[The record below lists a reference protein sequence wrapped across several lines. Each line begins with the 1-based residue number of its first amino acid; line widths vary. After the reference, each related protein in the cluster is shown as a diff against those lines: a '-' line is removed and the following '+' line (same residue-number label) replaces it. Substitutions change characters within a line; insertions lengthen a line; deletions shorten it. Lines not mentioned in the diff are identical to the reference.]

1 MLDIA
6 VSEKTVGRIVHK
18 ISKKPV
24 QCQSKSPHSRF
35 CLPTFISYLK
45 TNSSLT
51 PGRWKYQWTILV
63 MFGCRGVP
71 DIQVSPHFSI
81 RKTLFRKRQIQE
93 YTTIQ
98 LHTSKSVRCCNF
110 YSIVK
115 NFYVQIQILSPFLY
129 YTYLCTNIIQ
139 RYLCASYMILWVL
152 LNLKILILM
161 FF

>member
-18 ISKKPV
+18 ISKKTCVVVVKITSQP
-24 QCQSKSPHSRF
+24 F
-35 CLPTFISYLK
+35 LPSYFYLIVWPLPYGRYSK

-51 PGRWKYQWTILV
+51 IGRWKYQWTILV

-129 YTYLCTNIIQ
+129 YYLPIYKHHIE
-139 RYLCASYMILWVL
+139 VL
-152 LNLKILILM
+152 MCKLHDIVGVS
-161 FF
+161 

>member
-18 ISKKPV
+18 ISKKTCV
-24 QCQSKSPHSRF
+24 VVVKITSQQF
-35 CLPTFISYLK
+35 LPSYFYLIVWPLPYGRYLK

-51 PGRWKYQWTILV
+51 LGRWKYQWTILV

-129 YTYLCTNIIQ
+129 YLPMYKHHIE
-139 RYLCASYMILWVL
+139 VL
-152 LNLKILILM
+152 MCKLHDIVGVS
-161 FF
+161 

>member
-18 ISKKPV
+18 ISKKTCVVVVKITSQP
-24 QCQSKSPHSRF
+24 F
-35 CLPTFISYLK
+35 LPSYFYLIVWPLPYGKYLK

-51 PGRWKYQWTILV
+51 LGRWKYQWTILV

-115 NFYVQIQILSPFLY
+115 NFYVQIQILSSFLY
-129 YTYLCTNIIQ
+129 YLPMYKHHIE
-139 RYLCASYMILWVL
+139 VL
-152 LNLKILILM
+152 MCKLHDIVGVS
-161 FF
+161 